1 MNTIIIGGKMFEIQS
16 EPERTQL
23 HIRSKEKALEDLVQ
37 YVLRNSLAL
46 YKKGLLPFALY
57 NYKITSIKKDIS
69 KINKT
74 TYAIT
79 LSVRL
84 YNTSSKEKLKIMFTS
99 VFEINA
105 DHNSEYLFDPD
116 AAKDRLLIITMPGLS
131 PLIYDFADFIERA
144 GFTYDPLAYVEHDKE
159 VKENMINVALKKVKR
174 YTIPIGDE
182 AFIEADV
189 FYAERKIDL
198 AAASMLGSNNLS
210 LTEKKVN
217 LADYN
222 DDIQTVLK
230 TYAEELNKTLH
241 DLIRNGETK
250 IFAIK
255 YKDKLTMRLIAPVS
269 KKENYLFAT

>member
-16 EPERTQL
+16 EKIQL
-23 HIRSKEKALEDLVQ
+23 HIRSKEKALEDLVH
-37 YVLRNSLAL
+37 YVLRNSPTL
-46 YKKGLLPFALY
+46 YKKGILPFALY
-57 NYKITSIKKDIS
+57 NYKITRIKKDIS

-84 YNTSSKEKLKIMFTS
+84 YNTASKEKLKIMFTFI
-99 VFEINA
+99 FEINA
-105 DHNSEYLFDPD
+105 DHSSEYLFDPD
-116 AAKDRLLIITMPGLS
+116 ASEDRLLIITMPGLS
-131 PLIYDFADFIERA
+131 PLVYDFADFIERA

-159 VKENMINVALKKVKR
+159 VKENMINVAMKKVKR
-174 YTIPIGDE
+174 YTVPIGDD

-198 AAASMLGSNNLS
+198 AAASMLGSNNWTLI
-210 LTEKKVN
+210 EKKVN

-230 TYAEELNKTLH
+230 AYAEELNKTFY

-255 YKDKLTMRLIAPVS
+255 YKDKLTVRLIAPVS

>member
-1 MNTIIIGGKMFEIQS
+1 MNTIIIGEKMFEIQS
-16 EPERTQL
+16 ERIQL
-23 HIRSKEKALEDLVQ
+23 HIKSKEKTLEDLV
-37 YVLRNSLAL
+37 YYTLRNSVTL
-46 YKKGLLPFALY
+46 YKKGILPFALY
-57 NYKITSIKKDIS
+57 NYKITRIKKDIS

-84 YNTSSKEKLKIMFTS
+84 YNTSSKEKLKITFTS

-116 AAKDRLLIITMPGLS
+116 ASEDRLLIITMSGLS
-131 PLIYDFADFIERA
+131 PLIYDFKDFIERA
-144 GFTYDPLAYVEHDKE
+144 GFTYDPLAYVESNKE
-159 VKENMINVALKKVKR
+159 VKENMINVAMKKVKR

-198 AAASMLGSNNLS
+198 AAASMLGGNNWT

-217 LADYN
+217 LTDYN
-222 DDIQTVLK
+222 
-230 TYAEELNKTLH
+230 
-241 DLIRNGETK
+241 
-250 IFAIK
+250 
-255 YKDKLTMRLIAPVS
+255 
-269 KKENYLFAT
+269 

>member
-1 MNTIIIGGKMFEIQS
+1 MFEIQS
-16 EPERTQL
+16 ESERTQL
-23 HIRSKEKALEDLVQ
+23 HLKVKEKTLEDLV
-37 YVLRNSLAL
+37 YYTLRNSVTL
-46 YKKGLLPFALY
+46 YKKGLLPFAFY
-57 NYKITSIKKDIS
+57 NYKIDRIKKDMT
-69 KINKT
+69 KIYQT

-84 YNTSSKEKLKIMFTS
+84 YNTASKEKLKIMFTFI
-99 VFEINA
+99 FEINV
-105 DHNSEYLFDPD
+105 DHSSEYLFDPD
-116 AAKDRLLIITMPGLS
+116 ASEDRLLIITMPGLS

-144 GFTYDPLAYVEHDKE
+144 DFTYDPLAYVESNKE
-159 VKENMINVALKKVKR
+159 VKENMINIAMKKLKR

-189 FYAERKIDL
+189 FYADRKIDL
-198 AAASMLGSNNLS
+198 DAASMLGSNNWT

-222 DDIQTVLK
+222 DDIQAVIK
-230 TYAEELNKTLH
+230 AYAEELNKMFH

-250 IFAIK
+250 IFAVK
-255 YKDKLTMRLIAPVS
+255 YKDKLTMHLIAPVS

>member
-1 MNTIIIGGKMFEIQS
+1 MNTIIIGEKMFEIQS
-16 EPERTQL
+16 ESEKTQL
-23 HIRSKEKALEDLVQ
+23 HLKVKEKTLEDLV
-37 YVLRNSLAL
+37 YYTLRNSVTL
-46 YKKGLLPFALY
+46 YKKGLLPFAFY
-57 NYKITSIKKDIS
+57 NYKIDRIKKDIS

-84 YNTSSKEKLKIMFTS
+84 YNTASKEKLKIMFTFI
-99 VFEINA
+99 FEINV
-105 DHNSEYLFDPD
+105 DHSSEYLFDPD
-116 AAKDRLLIITMPGLS
+116 AAEDRLLIITMPGLS
-131 PLIYDFADFIERA
+131 PLVYDFTDFIERA
-144 GFTYDPLAYVEHDKE
+144 GFTYDPLAYVESNKE
-159 VKENMINVALKKVKR
+159 VKENMINVAMKKLKR
-174 YTIPIGDE
+174 YTIPIGDD

-198 AAASMLGSNNLS
+198 AAASMLGGNNLS

-222 DDIQTVLK
+222 NDIQAVLK
-230 TYAEELNKTLH
+230 AYAEELNKTLH

-255 YKDKLTMRLIAPVS
+255 YKDKLTVRLIAPVT
-269 KKENYLFAT
+269 KNENYLFAT

>member
-16 EPERTQL
+16 ESERTQL
-23 HIRSKEKALEDLVQ
+23 HLKAKEKTLEDLVH
-37 YVLRNSLAL
+37 YVLRNSPTL

-57 NYKITSIKKDIS
+57 NYKIASIKKDIS
-69 KINKT
+69 KINQT

-84 YNTSSKEKLKIMFTS
+84 YNTASKEKLKIMFTS

-116 AAKDRLLIITMPGLS
+116 ASEDRLLIITMPGLS
-131 PLIYDFADFIERA
+131 PLVYDFADFIERA
-144 GFTYDPLAYVEHDKE
+144 DFTYDPLAYVESNKE
-159 VKENMINVALKKVKR
+159 VKENMINVAMKKVKR

-198 AAASMLGSNNLS
+198 AAASMLGGNNWT

-222 DDIQTVLK
+222 DDIQAVLK
-230 TYAEELNKTLH
+230 AYAEELNKTFH

-255 YKDKLTMRLIAPVS
+255 YKDKLTVRLIAPVS
-269 KKENYLFAT
+269 KNENYLFST